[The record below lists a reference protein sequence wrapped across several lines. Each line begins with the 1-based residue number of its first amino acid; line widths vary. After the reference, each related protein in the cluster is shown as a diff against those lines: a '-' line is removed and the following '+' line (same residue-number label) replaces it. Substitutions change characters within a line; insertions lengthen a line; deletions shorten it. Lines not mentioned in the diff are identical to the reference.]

1 MNEQKV
7 VLRDVSTEDLDRLVV
22 LMREMQVDDP
32 WSCEFT
38 DHGAREAAQNLVRDP
53 SLGRIWMI
61 CLDQEIVGYI
71 VLSFDYSLEY
81 GGKCG
86 WVDEFFVRKEHRGRG
101 IGSQALDFFSDR
113 ARELGART
121 VHLGVRRGN
130 PAIALYRRAGFRE
143 HDAYVMTKWLSK
155 RDESAPAGAETLFQA
170 KPERLS

>member
-1 MNEQKV
+1 MNVEKV
-7 VLRDVSTEDLDRLVV
+7 TLREASTEDLDLLVA

-38 DHGAREAAQNLVRDP
+38 DQHAREAVQNLLRDS

-61 CLDQEIVGYI
+61 CLGSDVVGYI

-86 WVDEFFVRKEHRGRG
+86 WVDEFFVRREHRGKG
-101 IGSQALDFFSDR
+101 IGSQALQFFAERS
-113 ARELGART
+113 RELGART

-130 PAIALYRRAGFRE
+130 PAIDLYRRAGFKE
-143 HDAYVMTKWLSK
+143 HDAYVMTKWLT
-155 RDESAPAGAETLFQA
+155 EPG
-170 KPERLS
+170 

>member
-1 MNEQKV
+1 MNVQKV
-7 VLRDVSTEDLDRLVV
+7 TLRDASTEDLDQLVA
-22 LMREMQVDDP
+22 LMREMQADDP

-38 DHGAREAAQNLVRDP
+38 DHHAREAAENLLHNP

-61 CLDQEIVGYI
+61 HLGSEVVGYI

-86 WVDEFFVRKEHRGRG
+86 WVDEFFVRKGNRGKG
-101 IGSQALDFFSDR
+101 IGSEALRFFAER

-130 PAIALYRRAGFRE
+130 PAINLYRRAGFKE
-143 HDAYVMTKWLSK
+143 HTASLMTKWLTNP
-155 RDESAPAGAETLFQA
+155 D
-170 KPERLS
+170 

>member
-1 MNEQKV
+1 MMNMQKV
-7 VLRDVSTEDLDRLVV
+7 TLRDASTADLDLLVA
-22 LMREMQVDDP
+22 LMREMQADDP

-38 DHGAREAAQNLVRDP
+38 DHGARDAAQNLLRDP

-61 CLDQEIVGYI
+61 CLGKDAVGYI

-86 WVDEFFVRKEHRGRG
+86 WVDEVFVRKEHRGRG
-101 IGSQALDFFSDR
+101 IGSQALQFFADR

-130 PAIALYRRAGFRE
+130 PAINMYRRAGFEE
-143 HDAYVMTKWLSK
+143 HDAYVMTKWLT
-155 RDESAPAGAETLFQA
+155 D
-170 KPERLS
+170 